1 MNWQYL
7 NDQMQT
13 FASDLHTKVRLTPE
27 VSKKLASNIAAEVR
41 FLSAEQKAEI
51 KAASPVPLADRLT
64 ELQTFQKWMEQSGRV
79 KNNPFVTRAQVLT
92 QSYICFVYLPEACF
106 RVLAKVCPSGSATK
120 GAPSFLVIIL

>member
-1 MNWQYL
+1 
-7 NDQMQT
+7 MQT

-79 KNNPFVTRAQVLT
+79 KNNPFVTRASLDT
-92 QSYICFVYLPEACF
+92 KLYLFCLSSRGMF
-106 RVLAKVCPSGSATK
+106 SSLGQGMSKRFCH
-120 GAPSFLVIIL
+120 